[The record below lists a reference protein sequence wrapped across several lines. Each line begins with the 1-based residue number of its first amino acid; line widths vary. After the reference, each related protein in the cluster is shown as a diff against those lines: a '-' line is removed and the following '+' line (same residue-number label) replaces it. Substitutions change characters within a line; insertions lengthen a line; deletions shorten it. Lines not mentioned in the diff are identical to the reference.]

1 MDKLLM
7 ERMEILKMTEKK
19 YRTPPISG
27 AILAQYFIFPS
38 FSKLET
44 DITTDV
50 LIVAEGISGITSAYV
65 LAKRGVK
72 ATLIEA
78 GEILNGTTG
87 QTTAKITAQHGLI
100 YDQFITD
107 HGEEKARL

>member
-1 MDKLLM
+1 MGAVINGDIKND
-7 ERMEILKMTEKK
+7 RKK

-44 DITTDV
+44 DITADV
-50 LIVAEGISGITSAYV
+50 LIVAEGISGITSAYL
-65 LAKRGVK
+65 LAKQGVK

-78 GEILNGTTG
+78 GEILNRTTG
-87 QTTAKITAQHGLI
+87 QTIAKITAHHGLI
-100 YDQFITD
+100 YDQLITD